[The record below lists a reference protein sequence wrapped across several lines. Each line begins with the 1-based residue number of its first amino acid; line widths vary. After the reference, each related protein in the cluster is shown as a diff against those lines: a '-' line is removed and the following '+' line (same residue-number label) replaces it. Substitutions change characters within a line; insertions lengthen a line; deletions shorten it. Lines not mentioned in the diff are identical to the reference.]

1 MKILSYAGLGLGVLA
16 AGLAIYLHF
25 VIVPDVESKE
35 LALEIQSAMMNDED
49 DNIKVLRAKLE
60 EGRRKI
66 EYGEYTL
73 LLGALAFLVSVYPA
87 IKRNKFAL
95 IGGVLGLAAFF
106 IGAAYGTHMFS

>member
-1 MKILSYAGLGLGVLA
+1 MKVLSFVGLGLGVLA

-25 VIVPDVESKE
+25 VVVPDVESKE
-35 LALEIQSAMMNDED
+35 LSIEILSVMED
-49 DNIKVLRAKLE
+49 DVSVYRAMDE
-60 EGRRKI
+60 QRRRKI

>member
-1 MKILSYAGLGLGVLA
+1 MQGLGLGVLA

-35 LALEIQSAMMNDED
+35 LALEIQSVMMNDED
-49 DNIKVLRAKLE
+49 VVPIYWAMAE
-60 EGRRKI
+60 ESGRKI

-87 IKRNKFAL
+87 IKRNKFFDRRSFRFSCL
-95 IGGVLGLAAFF
+95 FHWCRLRY
-106 IGAAYGTHMFS
+106 AYVFLKGDFLN

>member
-35 LALEIQSAMMNDED
+35 LALEIQSVMMNGED
-49 DNIKVLRAKLE
+49 VVPIYRAMAE
-60 EGRRKI
+60 ESGRKI

>member
-25 VIVPDVESKE
+25 VVVPDVESKE
-35 LALEIQSAMMNDED
+35 LAIEIQSVMMNDED
-49 DNIKVLRAKLE
+49 DVSVYRAMNE
-60 EGRRKI
+60 QRRRKI

-73 LLGALAFLVSVYPA
+73 LLGVLAFLVSVYPA

>member
-1 MKILSYAGLGLGVLA
+1 MKILSYIGFGLGVLA
-16 AGLAIYLHF
+16 AGLAVYLHF
-25 VIVPDVESKE
+25 VVVPDVESKE
-35 LALEIQSAMMNDED
+35 LALEIQSVMMNDED
-49 DNIKVLRAKLE
+49 DVSIYRAMAE
-60 EGRRKI
+60 ERHKKI
-66 EYGEYTL
+66 EYGEYAL